1 MTLGHFLEFAERGVR
16 ALVEARPDRQTDA
29 DTSLEHSIA
38 AALAS
43 RGWQVETHIGVWKA
57 MREFGVDQGIGV
69 AKDYVKSAGLLV
81 GSTGAIARAAIT
93 LTKLI
98 LQQTSNKR

>member
-1 MTLGHFLEFAERGVR
+1 MKPRVGLILEGDGGKGAY
-16 ALVEARPDRQTDA
+16 
-29 DTSLEHSIA
+29 
-38 AALAS
+38 
-43 RGWQVETHIGVWKA
+43 HIGVWKA

-69 AKDYVKSAGLLV
+69 AKDYVKSAGLLG